1 MGLLSSRA
9 GKRRVL
15 GLRALRRALG
25 VGGSLAGAGAI
36 MLAFS
41 LPAGATVT
49 GPANSTLIGSGSS
62 TTYYMMQGIDTL
74 FNDAPGCQQFVPFPS
89 ATTPQNLDY
98 SCSQPPT
105 SAANPENPYNDISV
119 QEAPLG
125 SSSGIAQLEDQ
136 GSHGPTAT
144 SGGASINVA
153 DNISYARS
161 SRALKSSDL
170 EGLNFVGYAQDG
182 VSWFHYLTVGGVATP
197 SNQVNDLTKAQL
209 QGIWNGTYTNWDQ
222 LCNGGAAP
230 GSTGA
235 VCGNNAP
242 IVVFSAQEGSGTQG
256 TWATYLGY
264 DPSAAGNPV
273 NCYTNAKGKNT
284 CVGPAVV
291 FENEDAQIRTTAF
304 TSPLGGGTSQASF
317 VSKSNPDWGGKK
329 ATNANIESDAVFF
342 FSYGRYQ
349 HQCAIKKTECGG
361 SPLGK
366 GTTNALPNV
375 NGVTL
380 SEATILEGLWPIDRY
395 LYNVYS
401 NGYNYNLNGSTTY
414 IPPSSAAT
422 LNYVS
427 ELGFICNP
435 NKGGSAN
442 IVDPNTGASYLSE
455 LQSTMLNF
463 GFYPLSAGS
472 SSGVVN
478 QTPIDE
484 GSVPHPASAM
494 LGAGTVDGNNG
505 TGGYNGTT
513 PSLYGYSNYQPFD
526 AYTTNTSTGDPMG
539 YCLTYTTDSNP
550 GT

>member
-1 MGLLSSRA
+1 MGLFSSRA
-9 GKRRVL
+9 GERRVPTM
-15 GLRALRRALG
+15 RALRRAAA
-25 VGGSLAGAGAI
+25 VGGTLAGTGAI
-36 MLAFS
+36 MVALS
-41 LPAGATVT
+41 LPAGASGLTS
-49 GPANSTLIGSGSS
+49 PANSTLIGSGSS
-62 TTYYMMQGIDTL
+62 TTYYLMQGIDTL
-74 FNDAPGCQQFVPFPS
+74 FNDSPGCQQFVPFPS

-105 SAANPENPYNDISV
+105 TAANPENPYNDISV

-125 SSSGIAQLEDQ
+125 SSSGIAQLQDQ
-136 GSHGPTAT
+136 GSHGATAT
-144 SGGASINVA
+144 SGGVPINVA
-153 DNISYARS
+153 NNISYARS

-182 VSWFHYLTVGGVATP
+182 VSWFHYTAVGGVSTP
-197 SNQVNDLTKAQL
+197 SAGVTNLTKAQL
-209 QGIWNGTYTNWDQ
+209 QGIWNGTYTNWSQ
-222 LCNGGAAP
+222 LG
-230 GSTGA
+230 
-235 VCGNNAP
+235 GNNAP

-256 TWATYLGY
+256 TWSTYLGY

-273 NCYTNAKGKNT
+273 NCYVPTGKTAQT
-284 CVGPAVV
+284 CVGPAVI

-304 TSPLGGGTSQASF
+304 TSPLGGGTGQAAF
-317 VSKSNPDWGGKK
+317 VGAKNPDWGGKK
-329 ATNANIESDAVFF
+329 ATNADIESDAVFF

-349 HQCAIKKTECGG
+349 HQCQIKKTECGG

-366 GTTNALPNV
+366 GTTNALPNI

-380 SEATILEGLWPIDRY
+380 SEATILEGLWPVDRY

-401 NGYNYNLNGSTTY
+401 NGYNYDLNGSTTT
-414 IPPSSAAT
+414 INPSTAAT

-427 ELGFICNP
+427 EIGFICNP
-435 NKGGSAN
+435 DKGGSTSV
-442 IVDPNTGASYLSE
+442 VDPNTGKSYISE

-472 SSGVVN
+472 SSGVIN

-494 LGAGTVDGNNG
+494 LTAGTVDGFNGAG
-505 TGGYNGTT
+505 TGQ
-513 PSLYGYSNYQPFD
+513 YGYSNYKSFD
-526 AYTTNTSTGDPMG
+526 SYATNTSTGDPMG